1 LLLLLAL
8 GVTKK
13 EKIMNTPLQKFK
25 ILKGKDLI
33 VFLINRFDFTNNE
46 AIRMEMRMPGGM
58 KVQVI

>member
-1 LLLLLAL
+1 
-8 GVTKK
+8 
-13 EKIMNTPLQKFK
+13 MNTPLQKFK
-25 ILKGKDLI
+25 ILKGKELI